1 MQKQK
6 HQKAANSWRI
16 WLRKKWSNLP
26 TGWVMEISNRVGGAR
41 APHGVDFANPS
52 PSLTSL
58 VLRPIGPI
66 IRRRPRLLPML
77 HANYI
82 LCTDWKVTM
91 IWLDISCE
99 INFVASAVESKVR
112 HIRELT
118 TVITRDSYE
127 KCAIMC
133 YLHYTH
139 NAIKVRQCIWNSPL
153 DHVIHKTWKGC
164 GDRRS
169 IYCLFYLILY
179 FHRLTH
185 VSRNS
190 FYFSW
195 GCRVFFRTS
204 DPSCNVYH
212 TLVVY

>member
-6 HQKAANSWRI
+6 QQKAANSWRI

-41 APHGVDFANPS
+41 APHGVYFVNPS

-58 VLRPIGPI
+58 LLRPIGPI

-91 IWLDISCE
+91 IWLHISCK
-99 INFVASAVESKVR
+99 INLVASMVESKVR

-127 KCAIMC
+127 KYAIAC
-133 YLHYTH
+133 YLYYMYNMITE
-139 NAIKVRQCIWNSPL
+139 RQCTCTYHCRIMQCMKLERGKQRKYSHFPFLINIL
-153 DHVIHKTWKGC
+153 LGC
-164 GDRRS
+164 T
-169 IYCLFYLILY
+169 C
-179 FHRLTH
+179 
-185 VSRNS
+185 V
-190 FYFSW
+190 
-195 GCRVFFRTS
+195 
-204 DPSCNVYH
+204 
-212 TLVVY
+212 